1 MTKKKRIITYLL
13 ITIIGL
19 LGVLFT
25 IYALMPVR
33 KNYVEAFWGIEV
45 DNSEECA
52 KEAENV
58 FIGEVLKKVG
68 NTISTFMPEN
78 QFEVHVEESIKG
90 NLQGNV
96 IVNQS
101 GGYNIFTKTIVL
113 YDGDTL
119 IEEGETYLF
128 TTTAISEYNK
138 SRGWQQVTPI
148 GGKIKVKDEEHK
160 KELIERFKKIININ

>member
-1 MTKKKRIITYLL
+1 MTKKKRIIIYLSITIMGLLSLL
-13 ITIIGL
+13 ITI
-19 LGVLFT
+19 
-25 IYALMPVR
+25 YASMPVR
-33 KNYVEAFWGIEV
+33 KNYVEVFWAIDIDNTEV
-45 DNSEECA
+45 CA

-58 FIGEVLKKVG
+58 FIGEVIKKVG

-78 QFEVHVEESIKG
+78 QFEVHVEENIKG

-128 TTTAISEYNK
+128 TTTCRGEYHK
-138 SRGWQQVTPI
+138 SRGWHQVKPI

-160 KELIERFKKIININ
+160 KELIEKFKKIKPQ